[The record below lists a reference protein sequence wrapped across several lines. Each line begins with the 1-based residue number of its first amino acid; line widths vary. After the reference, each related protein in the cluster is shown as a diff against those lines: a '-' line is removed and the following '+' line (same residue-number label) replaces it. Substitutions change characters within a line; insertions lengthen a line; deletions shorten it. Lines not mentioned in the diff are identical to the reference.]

1 MPKIL
6 IAGASGV
13 VGNGAMEHFAAREGW
28 DVVGVSRR
36 PPISDAPNARHIQVD
51 LTDAA
56 ACADAFGE
64 MADVTHVYYAALN
77 ERDGDMMGGWRDI
90 EQIDRNARMLTN
102 LFDPLIAVARDFRHI
117 TLIHGGKAYGMHV
130 PGLKLPVPLREDQ
143 PRHPGENFYYRQE
156 DYIKAKQAGQ
166 PWSWTILRASTIVG
180 PAIGANMNSFLN
192 LVVFAVLRREAGLKL
207 PVPLPRSSMTE
218 MTDTRLI
225 ADAAAWAAD
234 APAAQGQIFNIH
246 NGDLFAIHDAYPIVA
261 RALGMEMEAPS
272 HFNLGV
278 ETDRLAPL
286 WPDIVKRHGL
296 RSPANVDALLGNSK
310 EIASVWSAS
319 VAPGDEMKWGL
330 TSATKLRLA
339 GYPGCVDTIEMLYRY
354 IDRFR
359 ALRIIP

>member
-13 VGNGAMEHFAAREGW
+13 VGNGAMEYFSAREGW

-36 PPISDAPNARHIQVD
+36 PPICEAPNAEHIQVD
-51 LTDAA
+51 LTDA
-56 ACADAFGE
+56 DASNAVFSR

-77 ERDGDMMGGWRDI
+77 ERDGDMFAGWRDP

-102 LFDPLIAVARDFRHI
+102 LFDPLIAIAGNFQHI
-117 TLIHGGKAYGMHV
+117 TLVHGGKAYGMHI
-130 PGLKLPVPLREDQ
+130 PGLQLPVPLREDQ

-156 DYIKAKQAGQ
+156 DYITAKQAGQ
-166 PWSWTILRASTIVG
+166 RWSWTILRASTIVG

-234 APAAQGQIFNIH
+234 APAAHGQIFNIH

-261 RALGMEMEAPS
+261 KALGMELEAPS
-272 HFNLGV
+272 HFSLGA
-278 ETDRLAPL
+278 EIDRLAPL
-286 WPDIVKRHGL
+286 WPDIVRRHGL
-296 RSPANVDALLGNSK
+296 RGPANVDELLGNSK
-310 EIASVWSAS
+310 EIAGVWSAS
-319 VAPGDEMKWGL
+319 VAPGNEMKWGL

-359 ALRIIP
+359 SLRIIP